1 MEFCWFK
8 KKYERESLLYS
19 NNQRV
24 DYVQY
29 AMSQYMKHGTILAND
44 EFEIWSKS
52 EDTEY
57 VMLQQAFF
65 VVRGVIIP
73 SFKLKF

>member
-1 MEFCWFK
+1 
-8 KKYERESLLYS
+8 
-19 NNQRV
+19 
-24 DYVQY
+24 
-29 AMSQYMKHGTILAND
+29 MSQYMKHGTILAND

-52 EDTEY
+52 EDAEY